1 MFGNLLAIEYIPF
14 ASVPT
19 IPLSINLSDKLIII
33 HDKLFGTNGIEYLS
47 ISDKVF
53 LLKSFLLMNCGKC
66 NFTSTIKAVALF
78 AIVFD
83 HKSPF
88 TPSLKLTI
96 NRIFNAIVDAPKIKF
111 ESSPT
116 PPVDDLI
123 NRFIKFLIKHTKT
136 PLTGPYANDAISAG
150 SSETSNLI
158 KLGMNFSRRNRGQ
171 YD

>member
-19 IPLSINLSDKLIII
+19 IPLSINLLDKLIII

-53 LLKSFLLMNCGKC
+53 LIKSFLLMNCGKC

-83 HKSPF
+83 HKRPF

-96 NRIFNAIVDAPKIKF
+96 NRIFNTIVVAPKIKF
-111 ESSPT
+111 ESEYNFIFPI
-116 PPVDDLI
+116 PLARALLKPI
-123 NRFIKFLIKHTKT
+123 NMFEIIKNMNTIANSYFIIARTIPAIKQNNNV
-136 PLTGPYANDAISAG
+136 PAVV
-150 SSETSNLI
+150 
-158 KLGMNFSRRNRGQ
+158 
-171 YD
+171 

>member
-14 ASVPT
+14 AAVPT

-111 ESSPT
+111 ESEYNFIFPI
-116 PPVDDLI
+116 PLARALLKPI
-123 NRFIKFLIKHTKT
+123 NMFEIIKNMNTIANSYFIIARTIPAIKQNNNV
-136 PLTGPYANDAISAG
+136 PAVV
-150 SSETSNLI
+150 
-158 KLGMNFSRRNRGQ
+158 
-171 YD
+171 